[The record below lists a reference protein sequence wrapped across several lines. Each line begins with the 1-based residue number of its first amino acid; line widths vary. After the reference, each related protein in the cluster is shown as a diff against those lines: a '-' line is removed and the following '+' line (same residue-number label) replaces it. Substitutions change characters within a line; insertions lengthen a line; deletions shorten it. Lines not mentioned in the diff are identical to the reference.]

1 MRALLCRELGPFD
14 QLTLETVADPEPGPG
29 EVLVGVKAAGVN
41 FPDLLIV
48 QGKYQVRP
56 PLPFVPGGECAGVIE
71 ALGDGVEG
79 LQVGDEVVA
88 TGQVGAFAEKMVAEA
103 ASTVRMPSGLSF
115 AAAAGISIT
124 YGTAQ
129 YALKQRAG
137 LREGET
143 LLVLG
148 AAGGVGLAAVELGKA
163 LGARVVA
170 AASSLEKLEAAAA
183 AAGAHEGIDYSS
195 ESLKDRVKELTRG
208 RGADVVI
215 DPVGGD
221 LSEQAFRATAW
232 EGRLLVIGFASGEIP
247 RLPLNLALLKGA
259 DVRGVFWGA
268 WTQRDPRAFQENLDE
283 LRQLFEAQTLRPR
296 FETYPLERF
305 QEALG
310 SLAERR
316 AVGKVVLSMRE
327 GAGA

>member
-14 QLTLETVADPEPGPG
+14 QLALETVPDPEPGPG
-29 EVLVGVKAAGVN
+29 EVLVAVRAAGVN

-71 ALGDGVEG
+71 ALGEGVEG

-103 ASTVRMPSGLSF
+103 ASTVQMPKGLSF

-124 YGTAQ
+124 YGTAH

-163 LGARVVA
+163 FGAKVIA
-170 AASSLEKLEAAAA
+170 AASSPAKLAAAA
-183 AAGAHEGIDYSS
+183 AAGADEGIDYSS
-195 ESLKDRVKELTRG
+195 ESLKNRVKELTDG

-283 LRQLFEAQTLRPR
+283 LRRLFESETLRPR
-296 FETYPLERF
+296 FGTYPLARF
-305 QEALG
+305 REALG

-316 AVGKVVLSMRE
+316 AVGKVVLSMPE
-327 GAGA
+327 GAEA